1 MNLKLRNRIA
11 IYYTIILAMILAI
24 SFFGIYKIVN
34 NSLITSLDSKLVAES
49 EEIQAGLD
57 LDADSVKIKNYQEWH
72 EAEHAETTIN
82 PIFIQIFNPDFT
94 TAEKSENLGL
104 DYLTPQTNLTSGKIY
119 QTSLAQFPVRQLQ
132 KQITNT
138 KGKIIGHLLVAV
150 SRNEIE
156 QLLKNLRITLIIIF
170 PFSLLIAFVL
180 SKIIAGSSISPVKT
194 IIETA
199 QNVTQ
204 KNLDKRLPIPKHRD
218 ELYFL
223 TESLNDLLD
232 RLQKALLVEKQFT
245 ADASH
250 ELRTPLTALK
260 GTLEV
265 ILRRPRTTEY
275 YEDKL
280 PQLLEEVN
288 KITILVD
295 QLLLLAR
302 VDSIEKIVRKQ
313 NSSINSL
320 LTRVI
325 QRFEPLLLNKNID
338 VVYTSF
344 DELETEFDQE
354 LTEIAFNNILA
365 NAIKY
370 SLNASEILIDVDA
383 DLKQVSIINSG
394 ESIPQKE
401 IASVFE
407 RFYRVENVRNSNIS
421 GAGLGLSIVKRFLD
435 IQKIKFDLSTTG
447 DSKTVFKIYFK

>member
-1 MNLKLRNRIA
+1 
-11 IYYTIILAMILAI
+11 MILAI